1 MKKIITL
8 LLTLSLTAS
17 LYGCG
22 STSNSNQQHAKA
34 ANVTSTESSTLVEDA
49 SNSNSGLSSLEG
61 TYIELFPEFM
71 RDEYKDWW
79 VECIKAYETDDET
92 IENYYKMLTETY
104 IGKITGQKAV
114 DTYSQDSYLFDC
126 YFENDLKTIT
136 INGNTISGKDANG
149 KEIFSHSYTYLEDIN
164 GLHGDSVMDNYFHV
178 YETKDE
184 GAGQFKYFVFTDD
197 TPSGEY
203 HIEFRYGE
211 NLDDL
216 GTFIDGDYAY
226 WMASGIP
233 QDYDE
238 ELIHNCIKL
247 FVDENVGGK

>member
-1 MKKIITL
+1 
-8 LLTLSLTAS
+8 
-17 LYGCG
+17 
-22 STSNSNQQHAKA
+22 
-34 ANVTSTESSTLVEDA
+34 
-49 SNSNSGLSSLEG
+49 
-61 TYIELFPEFM
+61 M
-71 RDEYKDWW
+71 REEYKDWW

-114 DTYSQDSYLFDC
+114 DTYSPDSYLFDC
-126 YFENDLKTIT
+126 YFENNLNTIT

-149 KEIFSHSYTYLEDIN
+149 NEIFSHSYTYLKDIN

-178 YETKDE
+178 YESKDE
-184 GAGQFKYFVFTDD
+184 DAGQFKYFAFTDD